1 VLDHVLE
8 HAPGDGVV
16 DRIDGRGTNADQD
29 VGGTGSGRRQVGA
42 QRRLGTELGEGDVL
56 RADAERNRDRIVQ
69 AARRRF
75 ATDGLGVSMA
85 SVAREAGVG
94 KATLSRHFATR
105 EDLINAVF
113 ADRMDHYLALTAQAL
128 ADPDPWHAFIHYVT
142 SVCAMQAADRGF
154 ATVLSMTFPTA
165 EGLEARRAEAYRGF
179 LELIARAKATG
190 HLRAD
195 FASEDLVVLLMA
207 NAGVIAA
214 TADAAPDSWRR
225 LVGQMLRAFATPGA
239 PLPAMPEAPSPAAL
253 YRAMTGSPD

>member
-1 VLDHVLE
+1 MARSSEPSLSRPAE
-8 HAPGDGVV
+8 PA
-16 DRIDGRGTNADQD
+16 
-29 VGGTGSGRRQVGA
+29 
-42 QRRLGTELGEGDVL
+42 L

-75 ATDGLGVSMA
+75 ATDGLAVSMA

-113 ADRMDHYLALTAQAL
+113 ADRMDDYLTLTARAL
-128 ADPDPWHAFIHYVT
+128 ADPDPWRAFTRYVE

-154 ATVLSMTFPTA
+154 ATVLSMTFPAA
-165 EGLEARRAEAYRGF
+165 EELESRRSEAYQGF
-179 LELIARAKATG
+179 LELIARAKATT
-190 HLRAD
+190 HLRGD

-214 TADAAPDSWRR
+214 TADAAPDTWRR

-239 PLPAMPEAPSPAAL
+239 PLPPIPKPPSSEAL
-253 YRAMTGSPD
+253 YRAMTGS

>member
-1 VLDHVLE
+1 MARSSEPRLSR
-8 HAPGDGVV
+8 PGEP
-16 DRIDGRGTNADQD
+16 A
-29 VGGTGSGRRQVGA
+29 
-42 QRRLGTELGEGDVL
+42 L

-69 AARRRF
+69 AARHRF
-75 ATDGLGVSMA
+75 ATDGLAVSMA

-113 ADRMDHYLALTAQAL
+113 ADRMDDYLTLTARAL
-128 ADPDPWHAFIHYVT
+128 ADPDPWRAFTCYIE

-154 ATVLSMTFPTA
+154 ATVLSMTFPA
-165 EGLEARRAEAYRGF
+165 ADELEARRSEAYQGF
-179 LELIARAKATG
+179 LELIARAKATT

-214 TADAAPDSWRR
+214 TADAAPDTWRR

-239 PLPAMPEAPSPAAL
+239 PMPPIPEPPSSEAL
-253 YRAMTGSPD
+253 YRAMTGS